1 MALVPAVRPE
11 SSYHTALP
19 NGGAGDRRMEQEG
32 GMSEPTATERLRA
45 LLDEHDEH
53 YEQLEA
59 ENAKLREL
67 VGDLFLQL
75 LNAYDRKEVDE
86 FADRLRELG
95 EGV

>member
-1 MALVPAVRPE
+1 MYYSGEYLDGLAKRAE
-11 SSYHTALP
+11 S
-19 NGGAGDRRMEQEG
+19 
-32 GMSEPTATERLRA
+32 ER
-45 LLDEHDEH
+45 
-53 YEQLEA
+53 A
-59 ENAKLREL
+59 ESIKLREL